1 MMNKLIFGRYMP
13 GDSLIHRLDPR
24 AKLLASFYF
33 IGIIFL
39 ANNWETYLLL
49 AFFTLLSVFLS
60 KVDLK
65 FFIRGIRPLIW
76 LILFTVAL
84 QVLFTSGG
92 ETYWSW
98 GVFHITEFGVM
109 NGLFIFCRFVL
120 IIFMST
126 LLTLT
131 TPPLELSDAI
141 EYLLRP
147 LKAVRFPVHEISLML
162 SIALRFVPTLM
173 DETEKIMN
181 AQRARGVD
189 FGEGNLVQKMKA
201 VIPLLIPLF
210 VSSFNR
216 AEDLATAMEA
226 RGYKGGEGRTKYRVL
241 HWHNRDTMVIIAF
254 VLLTVLLI
262 FLRGQ
267 TFSGPL
273 SILFLLI
280 CLQERM
286 QAVYDK
292 KY

>member
-1 MMNKLIFGRYMP
+1 MMNKLILGRYIP
-13 GDSLIHRLDPR
+13 GDSFIHKMDPR

-33 IGIIFL
+33 IVIIFL
-39 ANNWETYLLL
+39 ANNWQSYALL
-49 AFFTLLSVFLS
+49 AVFTLGAVGIS
-60 KVDLK
+60 KINLR
-65 FFIRGIRPLIW
+65 FFIRGVRPLLW

-84 QVLFTSGG
+84 QMLFTQGG
-92 ETYWSW
+92 TVYFQWWIFS
-98 GVFHITEFGVM
+98 VTEFGVI

-131 TPPLELSDAI
+131 TPPLALSDAI

-147 LKAVRFPVHEISLML
+147 FKVVNVPVHEISLML

-189 FGEGNLVQKMKA
+189 FGEGSLLQKMKA
-201 VIPLLIPLF
+201 IIPLLIPLF

-226 RGYKGGEGRTKYRVL
+226 RGYQGGEGRTKFRIL
-241 HWHNRDTMVIIAF
+241 HWQLGDTAVLVIFAA
-254 VLLTVLLI
+254 LTAILLLI
-262 FLRGQ
+262 R
-267 TFSGPL
+267 S
-273 SILFLLI
+273 
-280 CLQERM
+280 
-286 QAVYDK
+286 
-292 KY
+292 

>member
-1 MMNKLIFGRYMP
+1 MMNKLIFGRFIP
-13 GDSLIHRLDPR
+13 GDSIIHKMDPR
-24 AKLLASFYF
+24 AKLIASFYF
-33 IGIIFL
+33 IAIIFL
-39 ANNWETYLLL
+39 ANNWQTYLLM
-49 AFFTLLSVFLS
+49 AVFTMMAILLSKINLR
-60 KVDLK
+60 
-65 FFIRGIRPLIW
+65 FFIRGVRPLLW

-84 QVLFTSGG
+84 QMLFTQGG
-92 ETYWSW
+92 QVYFKW
-98 GVFHITEFGVM
+98 GIITLTEFGVM

-147 LKAVRFPVHEISLML
+147 LAVVKFPVHEVSLML

-189 FGEGNLVQKMKA
+189 FGEGNLIQKMKA
-201 VIPLLIPLF
+201 VVPLLIPLF

-226 RGYKGGEGRTKYRVL
+226 RGYRGGEGRTKYRVL
-241 HWHNRDTMVIIAF
+241 HWHLRDTLALGCF
-254 VLLTVLLI
+254 VLVTILLVLL
-262 FLRGQ
+262 R
-267 TFSGPL
+267 S
-273 SILFLLI
+273 
-280 CLQERM
+280 
-286 QAVYDK
+286 
-292 KY
+292 